1 MTPFLHRL
9 FCLVWVCLVAQSC
22 LTLCDPMD
30 CSLPGAFVHGILQAR
45 MSECAAHQAP
55 LFIRFFRQEYWN
67 GLSCPPPWDVPN
79 PGIKP
84 RSPTLQAGFYQL
96 NHQENPRILKWVAF
110 TYSRDLPNPGIKLGS
125 PPLQVDSLSAELS
138 GKPSV

>member
-55 LFIRFFRQEYWN
+55 LFIRFFRQEYWS
-67 GLSCPPPWDVPN
+67 GLPFPSPENLPN
-79 PGIKP
+79 PRIEAMSPGLLYWQADSLPLSHQGSPGLRMPGIK
-84 RSPTLQAGFYQL
+84 RAL
-96 NHQENPRILKWVAF
+96 N
-110 TYSRDLPNPGIKLGS
+110 
-125 PPLQVDSLSAELS
+125 
-138 GKPSV
+138 